1 MTESTDGGI
10 SITGLIRSPFTWL
23 ASLLSVGLY
32 DPTIIFGF
40 ATATWMNLGSLF
52 TLTSI
57 AGLTLPRYWPPGSK
71 AEWAIVLV
79 GVAFAGKIGLEI
91 YRSYDQE
98 L

>member
-1 MTESTDGGI
+1 MTEQTDEI
-10 SITGLIRSPFTWL
+10 SIPGLIKSPFAWL
-23 ASLLSVGLY
+23 ASVWSVGLY
-32 DPTIIFGF
+32 DPTILYGV
-40 ATATWMNLGSLF
+40 ASATWMNLGSLF

-79 GVAFAGKIGLEI
+79 GAAFAAKIGLEI

>member
-1 MTESTDGGI
+1 MTDDDVSI
-10 SITGLIRSPFTWL
+10 SGLLRSPLTWL
-23 ASLLSVGLY
+23 ASVLSVGLY
-32 DPTIIFGF
+32 DPTILYGF

-57 AGLTLPRYWPPGSK
+57 AGLTLPKYWPPGSN
-71 AEWAIVLV
+71 AEWAVILV

>member
-1 MTESTDGGI
+1 MTDDEI
-10 SITGLIRSPFTWL
+10 SMRGLIKSPLTWM
-23 ASLLSVGLY
+23 ASVLSVGLY
-32 DPTIIFGF
+32 DPTILYGF
-40 ATATWMNLGSLF
+40 AQATWMNLGSLF

-57 AGLTLPRYWPPGSK
+57 AGLTLPKYWPPASK

-79 GVAFAGKIGLEI
+79 GVGFAGKIGLEI